1 MRTHWAV
8 LLLLLLVGL
17 LGSCVAPKTPV
28 VSAPPPPPPPPQGV
42 FVLLPDPDGKV
53 GQIEVSNPSGSQV
66 LSVAGQATT
75 VAKAD
80 APPSAPVKMSDP
92 EIAGIFGPALAAL
105 PAAPLRFTLFF
116 ESDSV
121 EMRPDSK
128 KHFPQVIAAIKDRR
142 AVDTSVV
149 GHTDTAGSK
158 EYNYRLSRRRAEA
171 IAQLLVAGGV
181 APDLLEIT
189 SHGKD
194 NPAVPTGDNVSEP
207 RNRRVEVTVR

>member
-1 MRTHWAV
+1 MRPHWVV

-17 LGSCVAPKTPV
+17 QGSCVAPKTPV
-28 VSAPPPPPPPPQGV
+28 VSAPPPPPQGV

-53 GQIEVSNPSGSQV
+53 GQIEVSNPGGSQV
-66 LSVAGQATT
+66 LSVASQGTT

-80 APPSAPVKMSDP
+80 APPSAPITMSDR

-105 PAAPLRFTLFF
+105 PPPPLRFTLFF

-121 EMRPDSK
+121 ELTPDSK
-128 KHFPQVIAAIKDRR
+128 TLLPQVIVAIKERR

-171 IAQLLVAGGV
+171 VAQLLVAGGV
-181 APDLLEIT
+181 ALDLLEIT